1 MAGFAGVPDSRSAP
15 PPCRW
20 PCARGILA
28 FVGIPIHE
36 QNQLYLP
43 GYGSGE
49 GWGAMRLRLFALA
62 MFFLL
67 AAPMVAAADDLAR
80 LNAEIMNNPS
90 SIELNLRYAQA
101 AEQSGQPDKALAAYE
116 RVLIYDPNNAE
127 AKSGFERARVRVLPT
142 VTEIFTEFGAGWD
155 SNPHQVP
162 TGRRSDADLFG
173 RVSIRDERTL
183 WDTRWRTT
191 GLLVGNVYKD
201 SGDLNY
207 GYGSAAIGPVY
218 AFGPAFT
225 MHPAIG
231 GSVSYFDH
239 HLFYSEA
246 FTSLLFEGNGGGV
259 VQTYRFRGGYRDFDN
274 FFPASQGFFADATAK
289 FAKPDV
295 LADGDL
301 VVFSPW
307 VRWSGVGG
315 TFLVNTPI
323 DNVSNDVQIG
333 RYTEGGARLQYYY
346 TLVDWLVAGAS
357 ISYDARAYARSM
369 LSTGAFF
376 KRHDDIYSPGA
387 SLTFRNLGTMPGNIR
402 LEYRYERDNS
412 NDPMS
417 SYNDHIVTLTYARR
431 W

>member
-1 MAGFAGVPDSRSAP
+1 LGVPIR
-15 PPCRW
+15 
-20 PCARGILA
+20 
-28 FVGIPIHE
+28 E

-43 GYGSGE
+43 GYRSGE

-62 MFFLL
+62 VFLIL
-67 AAPMVAAADDLAR
+67 APPVIAAPDELAR
-80 LNAEIMNNPS
+80 LNAQIVNDPTN
-90 SIELNLRYAQA
+90 IELNLRYARV
-101 AEQSGQPDKALAAYE
+101 AEESGQPDRALPAYE
-116 RVLIYDPNNAE
+116 RVLLYDPTNAE
-127 AKSGFERARVRVLPT
+127 ARSGLERIRARILPA

-162 TGRRSDADLFG
+162 SGRGSDADLFG

-201 SGDLNY
+201 SGDLDY

-218 AFGPAFT
+218 AVGPTFT

-231 GSVSYFDH
+231 GSASYFDH

-246 FTSLLFEGNGGGV
+246 FTSLLFEGNEGGV
-259 VQTYRFRGGYRDFDN
+259 GQTYRFRGGYRDFDS
-274 FFPASQGFFADATAK
+274 FFPASDGFFADATAK
-289 FAKPDV
+289 FAKPNV
-295 LADGDL
+295 FADGDL

-315 TFLVNTPI
+315 SFLTNTPTV
-323 DNVSNDVQIG
+323 NVSNDVQIG
-333 RYTEGGARLQYYY
+333 RYTEGGARFQYYY
-346 TLVDWLVAGAS
+346 TLVDWLLAGAS
-357 ISYDARAYARSM
+357 ISYDERAYAKSM

-376 KRHDDIYSPGA
+376 KRHDSIYSPGA

-402 LEYRYERDNS
+402 LDYRYERDSS